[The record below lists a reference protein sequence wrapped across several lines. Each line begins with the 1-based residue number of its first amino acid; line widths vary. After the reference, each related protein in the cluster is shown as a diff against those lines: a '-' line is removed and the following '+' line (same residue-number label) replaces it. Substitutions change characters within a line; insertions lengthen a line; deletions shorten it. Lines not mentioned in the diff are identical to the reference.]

1 MRINNNFSTNTTTNN
16 TTNLNNQSNTLTT
29 PKWYI
34 LHTFSNYESMAKV
47 GLLNLIQNCGL
58 QDQIFDVKIPTETT
72 IKEYANGKKKLVER
86 KLMPNYIFIKMIY
99 SNQIS
104 YLVSTV
110 KGITGFV
117 GPMGKAIPMTENEIR
132 KMHLEEKVESADFVV
147 GDKITV
153 VNGPLNGFEGVI
165 VECNNSTQKA
175 KIAVTMFGR
184 EQEVELEYVQM
195 IKASK
200 GVA

>member
-1 MRINNNFSTNTTTNN
+1 MRMNNNLSNNN
-16 TTNLNNQSNTLTT
+16 TNSTNQSNTLTT

-47 GLLNLIQNCGL
+47 GLLNLIANCGL

-86 KLMPNYIFIKMIY
+86 KLMPNYIFVKMIY
-99 SNQIS
+99 SNQLG
-104 YLVSTV
+104 YLITNVR
-110 KGITGFV
+110 GITGFV

-132 KMHLEEKVESADFVV
+132 KMHLEDRIANADFVV
-147 GDKITV
+147 GDKITI

-175 KIAVTMFGR
+175 KVAVTIIGR

-195 IKASK
+195 IKVAK
-200 GVA
+200 GAD